1 MPEVF
6 SSASLLAEFSEA
18 IQQLSERGT
27 GSVSGS
33 GAARLSP
40 SPASRFQRELDLLAL
55 RTAYVCVSY
64 LDTRQERISHEFP
77 DGCETAVEKAR
88 HLNKDDALQ
97 MVPIPMPELPK
108 TGTAKTRGQNQGRH
122 IELGLGR

>member
-77 DGCETAVEKAR
+77 DG
-88 HLNKDDALQ
+88 LQ